1 MPLWLL
7 PALSGVFGFLKKYWV
22 YFLIAAVAGGL
33 ILYGR
38 SCYKTKIEIQ
48 DFKETIKR
56 ERKEREVVDR
66 VNKVRRELEDSRSN
80 EPNNDERDSC
90 LLSNNPTE
98 KDCSPKQ
105 TRD

>member
-7 PALSGVFGFLKKYWV
+7 PILSAGFGFLKKYWAYV
-22 YFLIAAVAGGL
+22 LIAAVAGGL
-33 ILYGR
+33 VLYGR

-48 DFKETIKR
+48 DVKETIKR

-66 VNKVRRELEDSRSN
+66 VTKIRRKIEDSRKVD
-80 EPNNDERDSC
+80 PNNDERDSC

-98 KDCSPKQ
+98 KDCSP
-105 TRD
+105 R